1 MILLPELECL
11 LAFLEISSATNEVAM
26 LNNGMLKIL
35 DRMLKIAT
43 PIPADAS
50 SMAPSKYMPRL
61 SQEITNSFAFM
72 QHRCLQ
78 GTFRGQPDAELLV
91 VTCLR
96 LPIRGNVNLH
106 VVVFYKIAHANK

>member
-11 LAFLEISSATNEVAM
+11 LAFLEISSATNDVAM

-50 SMAPSKYMPRL
+50 SRAPSEQMPML
-61 SQEITNSFAFM
+61 NQKITNS
-72 QHRCLQ
+72 
-78 GTFRGQPDAELLV
+78 LLYAAQMC
-91 VTCLR
+91 TKHLKRENQMLR
-96 LPIRGNVNLH
+96 VCSSMPKAPHMR
-106 VVVFYKIAHANK
+106 YS